1 MICAFCGKEITEE
14 YYKVLDNYLQV
25 KYFDSED
32 DNVFCSQD
40 CFCES
45 VFLTGFFIEEEGEQ
59 E

>member
-1 MICAFCGKEITEE
+1 MIKP
-14 YYKVLDNYLQV
+14 YKVFDNYLQV

-45 VFLTGFFIEEEGEQ
+45 VFLTVFFIEEGGEQ
-59 E
+59 

>member
-1 MICAFCGKEITEE
+1 MRCAFCGKEIAEE

-32 DNVFCSQD
+32 DNVFCSSE

-45 VFLTGFFIEEEGEQ
+45 VFLEVFSIEEGGEQ